1 MKKIKF
7 KREIFLCFLFG
18 IISLGAFAQTTV
30 NGKVTSSEDGMPL
43 LGVSIVVEGT
53 STGTVTDFD
62 GNYNLSV
69 DQNATLIYSYIGFE
83 TKRESV
89 AGRQQ
94 IDITLNPDLGK
105 LDEVIVMGY
114 SSKTKSEISSS
125 VVTLSAD
132 KLKDVTTSDIG
143 TMLQGK
149 AAGVMISSESGQ
161 PGATSQIRIRGTGS
175 ITAQSSPLYVVDG
188 ISGGSFNPN
197 DVETITILKDA
208 GATAVYGSAGAGGV
222 IVVTTKSAKKNQP
235 TSVNFKT
242 TSGVKEALQ
251 GNLQMM
257 NGAELYDAQ
266 KSMYSP
272 ALFAIQRP
280 EELRDRNFSWLDE
293 AFRPGELKNHYLSFS
308 GATDKSRYYASV
320 DYYQEDGTLINTDFE
335 RISAR
340 LNLSNELT
348 EKIDMNIRLNY
359 SNSDSR
365 GASSYMT
372 SEDGYKSMPW
382 DNPYDEN
389 GNIIKI
395 NSSIRP
401 DNGKPWYS
409 QDKRNFLHSEL
420 YNYSKWGGTSLTA
433 DVQFNWKILDWLSL
447 STSNRFS
454 NGSSKNVTFVD
465 PRTYHPSY
473 SNGYLS
479 ETIGLSNSWS
489 TSNVLKANKKFGG
502 HSLDGLLGYEYGK
515 HETQYTGAEGVGMP
529 NGMDAL
535 NSTSVYGVSGYKMP
549 GAGWS
554 AFTQANYN
562 YLSKYFLTASGRID
576 ASAKFGPKNREGFF
590 PSVSA
595 AWLISNEAFLLDN
608 STISF
613 LKLRASHGV
622 TGNSNIGS
630 FMYLSTY
637 NLNTTYQDN
646 IGATPNRLP
655 NPYLSWESAHMSSL
669 GIDIGLWNRVDISVD
684 VYNNDNKDLLL
695 NVPVSPSTGF
705 FELTDNVGVVRNQG
719 IEFMID
725 SENIRTKDFSWSTN
739 FNIAFNKNEVISTPD
754 NDPFIQAA
762 GSTTVYQEVKPGQ
775 DIFSWYMPKWY
786 GVDPDNGDPLW
797 IKLIDDG
804 SGKII
809 KESTN
814 VYADADLQV
823 VGKATPKFNGGFSN
837 TFRYRSLSLMVNTVF
852 SVGGDIYNRSRE
864 FFDADGAYLGYN
876 MQKLTNDWSRWEEP
890 GDIATHP
897 KLAMNGNKASNKTS
911 SRYLEDGS
919 YLRIKNVTFA
929 YNASQKVADAIGAK
943 NLKVFVSGDN
953 LFTFTKFSGM
963 DPEVSLQSSA
973 WSLAGLYTFSY
984 PISRQFLIGLDITF

>member
-7 KREIFLCFLFG
+7 KREVFLSFLFG
-18 IISLGAFAQTTV
+18 IISFGVFAQTTV
-30 NGKVTSSEDGMPL
+30 SGKVTSSEDSMPL
-43 LGVSIVVEGT
+43 LGVTIIVEGT
-53 STGTVTDFD
+53 SNGTVTDFD
-62 GNYNLSV
+62 GNYSLNV
-69 DQNATLIYSYIGFE
+69 EPDAILIYSYVGFE

-89 AGRQQ
+89 SGRQEVN
-94 IDITLNPDLGK
+94 INLSPDLGK

-114 SSKTKSEISSS
+114 SSKAKSEISSS

-132 KLKDVTTSDIG
+132 KINDVTTSDIG

-149 AAGVMISSESGQ
+149 AAGVMVSSASGQ
-161 PGATSQIRIRGTGS
+161 PGASSEIRIRGTGS

-235 TSVNFKT
+235 TTINFKT
-242 TSGVKEALQ
+242 TTGIKEALQ
-251 GNLQMM
+251 GNLEMM
-257 NGAELYDAQ
+257 SGAELYDTHKA
-266 KSMYSP
+266 MYSP

-280 EELRDRNFSWLDE
+280 EELRDRNFNWLGE
-293 AFRPGELKNHYLSFS
+293 AFHPGTVQNHYLSFS
-308 GATDKSRYYASV
+308 GASDKSRYFASV
-320 DYYQEDGTLINTDFE
+320 DYYQEDGTLINTNFE
-335 RISAR
+335 RVSAR
-340 LNLSNELT
+340 LNLTNQLT
-348 EKIDMNIRLNY
+348 DKIDMNIRLNFTD
-359 SNSDSR
+359 SDSR

-395 NSSIRP
+395 NSSNRP
-401 DNGKPWYS
+401 DNSKPWYS

-420 YNYSKWGGTSLTA
+420 YNYSKWGGASLTA
-433 DVQFNWKILDWLSL
+433 DVQFNWNILDWLTFT
-447 STSNRFS
+447 TSNRFS

-479 ETIGLSNSWS
+479 ETIGLSKSWS
-489 TSNVLKANKKFGG
+489 TSNVLKANQKFGD

-515 HETQYTGAEGVGMP
+515 HETEYTGAEGVGMP

-535 NSTSVYGVSGYKMP
+535 NSTSVYGVNGYKMP

-554 AFTQANYN
+554 VFAQANYN

-590 PSVSA
+590 PSVSG
-595 AWLISNEAFLLDN
+595 AWLLSNEEFLIDN

-637 NLNTTYQDN
+637 NLNTTYQDK

-655 NPYLSWESAHMSSL
+655 NPFLSWESAHMTSL

-705 FELTDNVGVVRNQG
+705 FELTDNVGIVRNQG
-719 IEFMID
+719 VELMID
-725 SENIRTKDFSWSTN
+725 SENLRTKDFSWSTS

-754 NDPFIQAA
+754 NEPFIQAA

-786 GVDPDNGDPLW
+786 GIDPDNGDPLW
-797 IKLIDDG
+797 IKLVDDG
-804 SGKII
+804 DGNVY
-809 KESTN
+809 KEATN

-823 VGKATPKFNGGFSN
+823 VGKATPKFNGGFNN
-837 TFRYRSLSLMVNTVF
+837 TFKYKSLSLMVNTVF

-876 MQKLTNDWSRWEEP
+876 MQRLSNDWSRWEEP

-919 YLRIKNVTFA
+919 YLRVKNVTLS
-929 YNASQKVADAIGAK
+929 YNASQKVADAIGAN
-943 NLKVFVSGDN
+943 NLKVFVSADN

>member
-7 KREIFLCFLFG
+7 KREVFLFFLFS
-18 IISLGAFAQTTV
+18 IISLGVFAQTTV
-30 NGKVTSSEDGMPL
+30 NGKVTSSEDSMPL
-43 LGVSIVVEGT
+43 LGVTIIVEGT
-53 STGTVTDFD
+53 SNGTVTDFD
-62 GNYNLSV
+62 GNYSLNV
-69 DQNATLIYSYIGFE
+69 EPDAILIFSYVGFE

-94 IDITLNPDLGK
+94 VNVNLNPDLGK

-114 SSKTKSEISSS
+114 SSKAKSEISSS
-125 VVTLSAD
+125 VITLSAD
-132 KLKDVTTSDIG
+132 KINDVTTSDIG

-149 AAGVMISSESGQ
+149 AAGVMVSSASGQ
-161 PGATSQIRIRGTGS
+161 PGASSEIRIRGTGS

-235 TSVNFKT
+235 TTVNFKT
-242 TSGVKEALQ
+242 TSGIKEALQ
-251 GNLQMM
+251 GNLEMM
-257 NGAELYDAQ
+257 SGAEIYDTHKA
-266 KSMYSP
+266 MYSP

-280 EELRDRNFSWLDE
+280 EELRDRNFNWLGE
-293 AFRPGELKNHYLSFS
+293 AFHPGTVQNHYLSFS
-308 GATDKSRYYASV
+308 GSSDKSRYFASV

-340 LNLSNELT
+340 LNLTNQLT
-348 EKIDMNIRLNY
+348 DKIDMNIRLNFT
-359 SNSDSR
+359 NSDTR
-365 GASSYMT
+365 GASSYIT

-395 NSSIRP
+395 NSSNRP
-401 DNGKPWYS
+401 DNSKPWYS

-420 YNYSKWGGTSLTA
+420 YNYSKWGGASLTA
-433 DVQFNWKILDWLSL
+433 DVQFNWKILDWLTFT
-447 STSNRFS
+447 TSNRFS

-489 TSNVLKANKKFGG
+489 TSNALKANQKFGD

-515 HETQYTGAEGVGMP
+515 HETEYTGAEGVGMP

-535 NSTSVYGVSGYKMP
+535 NSTSVYGVNGYKMP

-554 AFTQANYN
+554 VFAQANYN
-562 YLSKYFLTASGRID
+562 YLGKYFLTASGRMD

-590 PSVSA
+590 PSFSG
-595 AWLISNEAFLLDN
+595 AWLLSNEEFLIDN

-655 NPYLSWESAHMSSL
+655 NPYLSWESAHMTSL

-705 FELTDNVGVVRNQG
+705 FELTDNVGIVRNQG
-719 IEFMID
+719 VELMID

-754 NDPFIQAA
+754 NEPFIQAA

-797 IKLIDDG
+797 IKLVDEGDG
-804 SGKII
+804 NVY
-809 KESTN
+809 KEATN

-823 VGKATPKFNGGFSN
+823 VGKATPKFNGGFNN
-837 TFRYRSLSLMVNTVF
+837 TFKYKSLSLMVNTVF

-876 MQKLTNDWSRWEEP
+876 MQRLSNDWSRWEEP

-919 YLRIKNVTFA
+919 YLRIKNVTLA

>member
-7 KREIFLCFLFG
+7 KREVFLFFLFS
-18 IISLGAFAQTTV
+18 IISLGVFAQTTV
-30 NGKVTSSEDGMPL
+30 NGKVTSSEDSMPL
-43 LGVSIVVEGT
+43 LGVTIIVEGT
-53 STGTVTDFD
+53 SNGTVTDFD
-62 GNYNLSV
+62 GNYSLNV
-69 DQNATLIYSYIGFE
+69 EPDAILIFSYVGFE

-94 IDITLNPDLGK
+94 VNVNLNPDLGK

-114 SSKTKSEISSS
+114 SSKAKSEISSS
-125 VVTLSAD
+125 VITLSAD
-132 KLKDVTTSDIG
+132 KINDVTTSDIG

-149 AAGVMISSESGQ
+149 AAGVMVSSASGQ
-161 PGATSQIRIRGTGS
+161 PGASSEIRIRGTGS

-235 TSVNFKT
+235 TTVNFKT
-242 TSGVKEALQ
+242 TSGIKEALQ
-251 GNLQMM
+251 GNLEMM
-257 NGAELYDAQ
+257 SGAEIYDTHKA
-266 KSMYSP
+266 MYSP

-280 EELRDRNFSWLDE
+280 EELRDRNFNWLGE
-293 AFRPGELKNHYLSFS
+293 AFHPGTVQNHYLSFS
-308 GATDKSRYYASV
+308 GSSDKSRYFASV

-340 LNLSNELT
+340 LNLTNQLT
-348 EKIDMNIRLNY
+348 DKIDMNIRLNFT
-359 SNSDSR
+359 NSDTR

-395 NSSIRP
+395 NSSNRP
-401 DNGKPWYS
+401 DNSKPWYS

-420 YNYSKWGGTSLTA
+420 YNYSKWGGASLTA
-433 DVQFNWKILDWLSL
+433 DVQFNWKILDWLTFT
-447 STSNRFS
+447 TSNRFS

-489 TSNVLKANKKFGG
+489 TSNVLKANQKFGD

-515 HETQYTGAEGVGMP
+515 HETEYTGAEGVGMP

-535 NSTSVYGVSGYKMP
+535 NSTSVYGVNGYKMP

-554 AFTQANYN
+554 VFAQANYN
-562 YLSKYFLTASGRID
+562 YLGKYFLTASGRMD

-590 PSVSA
+590 PSFSG
-595 AWLISNEAFLLDN
+595 AWLLSNEEFLIDN

-655 NPYLSWESAHMSSL
+655 NPYLSWESAHMTSL

-705 FELTDNVGVVRNQG
+705 FELTDNVGIVRNQG
-719 IEFMID
+719 VELMID

-754 NDPFIQAA
+754 NEPFIQAA

-797 IKLIDDG
+797 IKLVDEGDG
-804 SGKII
+804 NVY
-809 KESTN
+809 KEATN

-823 VGKATPKFNGGFSN
+823 VGKATPKFNGGFNN
-837 TFRYRSLSLMVNTVF
+837 TFKYKSLSLMVNTVF

-876 MQKLTNDWSRWEEP
+876 MQRLSNDWSRWEEP

-919 YLRIKNVTFA
+919 YLRIKNVTLA